1 MLSAPTANGFRSSH
15 AVGGNAGRDERAFLI
30 VLDVL
35 RNGSLLG
42 WGSISRSV
50 KHCLIDPEPMI
61 ILVRMPL

>member
-1 MLSAPTANGFRSSH
+1 MLSA
-15 AVGGNAGRDERAFLI
+15 VMQAGTSGAFLI

-35 RNGSLLG
+35 RNGNLLG
-42 WGSISRSV
+42 WGSISQSV